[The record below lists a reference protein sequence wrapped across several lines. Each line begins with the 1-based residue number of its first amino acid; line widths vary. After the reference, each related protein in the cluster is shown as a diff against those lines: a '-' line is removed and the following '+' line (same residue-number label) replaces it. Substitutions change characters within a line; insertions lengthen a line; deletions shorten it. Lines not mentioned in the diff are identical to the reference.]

1 MTDLDKMIAIVTK
14 HYGQWE
20 QNPSRMENGYKYES
34 TFASMAQ
41 AMEKE
46 MLEASLGKIPKSRN
60 DKKKLSQDLE
70 PLTSPKAMS

>member
-20 QNPSRMENGYKYES
+20 ENPRRMKNGYEYES
-34 TFASMAQ
+34 TFASMVQ

-46 MLEASLGKIPKSRN
+46 MLEASLGKIPIDRH
-60 DKKKLSQDLE
+60 E
-70 PLTSPKAMS
+70 R